1 MTTSTTTTTTST
13 TIINRCS
20 PKTFETCLSMMQ
32 EVMENSSLAFPINSK
47 DLDITCRK
55 LKSGDYCA
63 EKYIR
68 SCAGNRQ
75 RHLYQDIVQGSK
87 NVIRLLCQQGRT
99 QQLYLQYAPCLK
111 DISISSQKC
120 LTVVRRFQSI
130 SKMMSENEQQPQQ
143 QPEPIN
149 RQKNDNDLR
158 LLKFCCAYQESVD
171 CQLQNV
177 RKYCGQ
183 EGLRFFEHYM
193 SEMTN
198 SLINQHCAGYTY
210 SDKCKRLRRR
220 PHNHNHN
227 NNHQH
232 RGSLD
237 HHQSHQKSN
246 HHQHQQQQQQQQ
258 LNPNRKFIYFNNST
272 FDRHLNYNSNQHN
285 NEDYDD
291 DIDNYYDNIDNDDDD
306 SDNQNDGDRSSID
319 SDSNDYHN
327 SILSTN
333 GSIILFDSI
342 RINLLIILLIIIMA
356 DQ

>member
-1 MTTSTTTTTTST
+1 
-13 TIINRCS
+13 
-20 PKTFETCLSMMQ
+20 
-32 EVMENSSLAFPINSK
+32 
-47 DLDITCRK
+47 
-55 LKSGDYCA
+55 
-63 EKYIR
+63 
-68 SCAGNRQ
+68 
-75 RHLYQDIVQGSK
+75 
-87 NVIRLLCQQGRT
+87 
-99 QQLYLQYAPCLK
+99 
-111 DISISSQKC
+111 
-120 LTVVRRFQSI
+120 
-130 SKMMSENEQQPQQ
+130 MSENEQQQPQ

-246 HHQHQQQQQQQQ
+246 HHHQHQQQPQ

-285 NEDYDD
+285 NEEDYDD